1 MKWVEA
7 DFKGKTVW
15 AQVHDGGNLV
25 VEGGRIPIRYS
36 DKEGAKIYRA
46 LKHSTVRELEDR
58 PRARRSRVALAGTI
72 RECHRRAGI
81 KALDEL
87 RSGGL
92 CRRGLRLCSLTGRAV
107 A

>member
-46 LKHSTVRELEDR
+46 GQ
-58 PRARRSRVALAGTI
+58 AL
-72 RECHRRAGI
+72 
-81 KALDEL
+81 
-87 RSGGL
+87 
-92 CRRGLRLCSLTGRAV
+92 SLIHI
-107 A
+107 